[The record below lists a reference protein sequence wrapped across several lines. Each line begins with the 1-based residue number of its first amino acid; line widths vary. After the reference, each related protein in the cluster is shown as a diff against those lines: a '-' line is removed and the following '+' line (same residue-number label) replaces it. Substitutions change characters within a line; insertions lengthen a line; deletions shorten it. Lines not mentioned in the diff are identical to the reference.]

1 MADETT
7 ITQITESAPGVE
19 TAKLNLIADVEQFIK
34 DQVEAGT
41 LPPGFTV
48 ADLTDQQLE
57 AVKLAEE
64 GVGSYEP
71 FITAGSEAIG
81 AGTGAIT
88 GAGMGAY
95 EKASEFVDPSAIA
108 QFFNPYEQQVVDQT
122 LADLNRASQMEGVA
136 GRARAAG
143 AGAFGGSRM
152 AVEEAERSGRLF
164 DASARSAGQLRQQGY
179 TQAAQLAQNAAALQ
193 SQIGAG
199 IGSLGATLGNLG
211 TQQAGLGELTTKLNQ
226 ADINNMM
233 TVGGMLQ
240 NQQQNELEAQRLTD
254 QQNYYLPYQQYGF
267 VSDIISQ
274 TPSAMQTT
282 SASASPSV
290 PWWQTAANL
299 GIGTTA
305 AGVSASK
312 AGIL

>member
-122 LADLNRASQMEGVA
+122 LADLARQSEIEGVA

-152 AVEEAERSGRLF
+152 GVEEAERSGRLF
-164 DASARSAGQLRQQGY
+164 DAAARTAGALRQQQSQNVLDAQRA
-179 TQAAQLAQNAAALQ
+179 TAILAAQEPFQRLSFASGILTGTPA
-193 SQIGAG
+193 SQM
-199 IGSLGATLGNLG
+199 SV
-211 TQQAGLGELTTKLNQ
+211 QQQPSTSPLMQVAGLGLMGLGAYK
-226 ADINNMM
+226 
-233 TVGGMLQ
+233 
-240 NQQQNELEAQRLTD
+240 
-254 QQNYYLPYQQYGF
+254 GF
-267 VSDIISQ
+267 N
-274 TPSAMQTT
+274 
-282 SASASPSV
+282 V
-290 PWWQTAANL
+290 PDL
-299 GIGTTA
+299 R
-305 AGVSASK
+305 
-312 AGIL
+312 

>member
-1 MADETT
+1 MYEW
-7 ITQITESAPGVE
+7 QLSEE
-19 TAKLNLIADVEQFIK
+19 AKE
-34 DQVEAGT
+34 
-41 LPPGFTV
+41 
-48 ADLTDQQLE
+48 
-57 AVKLAEE
+57 
-64 GVGSYEP
+64 
-71 FITAGSEAIG
+71 
-81 AGTGAIT
+81 
-88 GAGMGAY
+88 
-95 EKASEFVDPSAIA
+95 
-108 QFFNPYEQQVVDQT
+108 
-122 LADLNRASQMEGVA
+122 
-136 GRARAAG
+136 RARAAG

-179 TQAAQLAQNAAALQ
+179 AQAAQLAQNAAALQ